1 MAKQHTD
8 HQFEGE
14 LDQLRTALLA
24 MAGQVE
30 QMIAL
35 AMDALTQRDL
45 ELAQRTILLDRR
57 VNRAELEIDQLCL
70 LILAKRQPVASDL
83 RFVTLALKMVTDIE
97 RIGDV
102 VVNICERVAQLSK
115 VPPLTNY
122 VDVEQMAV
130 IVRRMVH
137 DAIDAFVH
145 GDVAKAEA
153 VLEQDNEVDE
163 LYHRVFR
170 ELLEHIRQRP
180 DLVEAGVAL
189 QSVAKY
195 LERIGDHGT
204 NLAEQVIYLVRGT
217 DLRHVGKLA

>member
-1 MAKQHTD
+1 
-8 HQFEGE
+8 
-14 LDQLRTALLA
+14 
-24 MAGQVE
+24 
-30 QMIAL
+30 
-35 AMDALTQRDL
+35 
-45 ELAQRTILLDRR
+45 
-57 VNRAELEIDQLCL
+57 
-70 LILAKRQPVASDL
+70 
-83 RFVTLALKMVTDIE
+83 MVTDIE

-122 VDVEQMAV
+122 TDVEQMAV

-153 VLEQDNEVDE
+153 VLAQDDEVDE

-180 DLVEAGVAL
+180 DHVEAGVAL